1 MKSLVGTNGDYEYM
15 SLLNDTVFCPQPA
28 GTTGKRSH
36 QLACCNIFVPV
47 PVVLN
52 IRFIYLVGWATRLV
66 DSMYA
71 GCIPVLIGQAS
82 HFPFY
87 DMLDWGKISIR
98 VEPSDLAHLEDI
110 LFSRYSLDDIE
121 RLQANIMLVRDALVY
136 PLDDVDD
143 TVVREEMIER
153 RGPLFFALHSTRMR
167 MLTEWPVDDVFDRP

>member
-1 MKSLVGTNGDYEYM
+1 
-15 SLLNDTVFCPQPA
+15 
-28 GTTGKRSH
+28 
-36 QLACCNIFVPV
+36 
-47 PVVLN
+47 
-52 IRFIYLVGWATRLV
+52 
-66 DSMYA
+66 MYA

-98 VEPSDLAHLEDI
+98 VEPSDLAQLEDI

>member
-1 MKSLVGTNGDYEYM
+1 M

-28 GTTGKRSH
+28 GTTG
-36 QLACCNIFVPV
+36 Q
-47 PVVLN
+47 
-52 IRFIYLVGWATRLV
+52 YLVPFSVQRLCFRPSTEYSFHLPLGWATRLV

-71 GCIPVLIGQAS
+71 GCIPVLIGQAA

-98 VEPSDLAHLEDI
+98 VEPSDLTQLEDI
-110 LFSRYSLDDIE
+110 LFSRYSLEDLE
-121 RLQANIMLVRDALVY
+121 RLQANIMLVRDAFVY

-143 TVVREEMIER
+143 AVIREGMIER